1 MITQLRRDYSKEKYC
16 NPRSEQHQTSMVTN
30 SLPHSLT
37 HLFLTRAEMCNFDV
51 ERVTFVVLLTVIV
64 FIIIL

>member
-37 HLFLTRAEMCNFDV
+37 HSPLSHS
-51 ERVTFVVLLTVIV
+51 LLPELRCVI
-64 FIIIL
+64 LMTSW